1 MHKNSILLT
10 IPLFK
15 PNSEWFVFS
24 LGNNFANFYKSERR
38 REQIDEKRKA
48 LEAKKRAGVI
58 TPFGQENLASLR
70 LSVTELDGQPRG
82 KLVDGSSKRK
92 TSLMINIIFFL

>member
-1 MHKNSILLT
+1 MNLT
-10 IPLFK
+10 LPPFK
-15 PNSEWFVFS
+15 PNSESFVFL

-82 KLVDGSSKRK
+82 KLVDGSSKR
-92 TSLMINIIFFL
+92 TMSLIIKNEFF